1 MGLSLCAPFLLRSG
15 EEGLWGQARNKSY
28 VRDPIPERG
37 SRRLGTD
44 EADKV
49 DPLGQSPPWRS
60 LRPQGPVS
68 RDAVPGRPP
77 CFLRVY
83 GVLGDKQRGVLGCR
97 AEGFR
102 GDLLSRRLAPTYMR
116 GQWERWRRLWCPPR
130 PPSRLVTS
138 AAENVLVS
146 LPDLP
151 LSGEVPSPEGA
162 VLPTH
167 LTPQLGTERPG
178 RRRPA
183 LDAACADAVAT
194 AVGGRPSQPGVR
206 ASSPG
211 LAEGLGRWG
220 ESLEARAG
228 ERPRAGL

>member
-1 MGLSLCAPFLLRSG
+1 M
-15 EEGLWGQARNKSY
+15 
-28 VRDPIPERG
+28 
-37 SRRLGTD
+37 
-44 EADKV
+44 
-49 DPLGQSPPWRS
+49 
-60 LRPQGPVS
+60 
-68 RDAVPGRPP
+68 
-77 CFLRVY
+77 
-83 GVLGDKQRGVLGCR
+83 
-97 AEGFR
+97 
-102 GDLLSRRLAPTYMR
+102 
-116 GQWERWRRLWCPPR
+116 
-130 PPSRLVTS
+130 TS

-146 LPDLP
+146 LPELP